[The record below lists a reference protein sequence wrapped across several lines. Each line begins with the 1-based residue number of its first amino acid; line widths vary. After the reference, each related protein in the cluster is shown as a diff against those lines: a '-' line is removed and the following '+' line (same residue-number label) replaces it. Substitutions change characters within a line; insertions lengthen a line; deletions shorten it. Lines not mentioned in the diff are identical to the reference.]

1 MVDTLKPRISARL
14 KCVYITKESLYF
26 TKGITTIVLLNHDVL
41 AVNDV
46 NALAGG

>member
-1 MVDTLKPRISARL
+1 MVDTFKPRRDARL

-26 TKGITTIVLLNHDVL
+26 TKGIAPIVLLNHDL
-41 AVNDV
+41 PTINDV